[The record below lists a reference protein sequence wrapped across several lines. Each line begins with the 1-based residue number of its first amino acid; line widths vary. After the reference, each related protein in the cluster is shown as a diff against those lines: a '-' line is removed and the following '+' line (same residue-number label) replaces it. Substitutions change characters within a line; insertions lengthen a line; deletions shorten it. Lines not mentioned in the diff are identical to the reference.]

1 MKQNH
6 AHAPFYVKCFIRSS
20 AAYVHFT
27 FLAAAFLLIAA
38 LAGCATPKVERI
50 DAETVTD
57 LSGYWNDTDVRLVAD
72 TLIKECTNA
81 PAISNYTRTKG
92 TFPVVIVGTFK
103 NQSDEH
109 IDTSIL
115 VKKFEAALVNSGKV
129 DFVASAAERGE
140 LRQERKEQQDWS
152 SEETAKRLAN
162 ETGADFMLIGAV
174 KTIVDMNDKKSS
186 RTYYVTAELID
197 IESNRKLWIGENS
210 EIKKLIT
217 KPKVRF

>member
-6 AHAPFYVKCFIRSS
+6 ARAPSYVKRFIGSS
-20 AAYVHFT
+20 ASYVHFT

-92 TFPVVIVGTFK
+92 KFPVVIVGTFK